1 MRRYV
6 CDANALLNLIDKRP
20 HGARVAALMKEA
32 ARTDQPLLVSAVNW
46 GEVLYLLWRS
56 YGEEH
61 VNRIVADAPKL
72 PLRIIPATDED
83 ALAAARLKAVH
94 KLPYADSFA
103 AALAM
108 REQAVLVT
116 SDPDFVRL
124 GKQISIL
131 WLR

>member
-6 CDANALLNLIDKRP
+6 VDANALLNYIDNRP
-20 HGARVAALMKEA
+20 HGARVATMLKEA
-32 ARTDQPLLVSAVNW
+32 ARAEQPLLISSVNW

-56 YGEEH
+56 HGEGL
-61 VNRIVADAPKL
+61 VARMIANAKQL
-72 PLRIIPATDED
+72 PLHIEPASAED
-83 ALAAARLKAVH
+83 AAAAAKLKAVH

-108 REQAVLVT
+108 REHATLVT
-116 SDPDFVRL
+116 SDPDFEKL
-124 GKQISIL
+124 GKEIPIL